1 MDKLFDKEKEIMD
14 IFWTANQPYLISD
27 VLKAKPTL
35 NRNTV
40 AKALISLERKGYL
53 KVDSIRRTI
62 TRTGRAYVPAIT
74 KEDYEKNEHLLDSIQ
89 ASISLPQTSLAF
101 FSNLIECGD
110 IDDAFIVQLE
120 DMIQKYKTKKEQT

>member
-74 KEDYEKNEHLLDSIQ
+74 KEDYKKNEHLLDSIQ

-101 FSNLIECGD
+101 FLNLIECGD

>member
-89 ASISLPQTSLAF
+89 TSTSLPHTSLAF

-110 IDDAFIVQLE
+110 IDDEFIAQLE
-120 DMIQKYKTKKEQT
+120 DMIQKYKNRKE

>member
-120 DMIQKYKTKKEQT
+120 DMIQKYRTKKEQT